1 MIRASW
7 HYLSMFDIEIAADT
21 LPHGLAP
28 DQLEQDLITI
38 ESTIGRLRA
47 RQLRLLRRVDLAQIA
62 ARDGS
67 RSLHEWTAARLDI
80 TAKLAADLVTA
91 SRTIPD
97 DLDNKLTVGEMS
109 FDRAVA
115 TSHLVVAGASE
126 RLVDDSA
133 GFDLAGVGR
142 LAAQH
147 RAMTPKDEVEVFD
160 SRHTAIQLSLDQTSA
175 NVWATL
181 TGVDSEIVTQALD
194 QWADSLPKLP
204 DGTRDSRAHRQ
215 ADAFVAIFRNALGK
229 DLESE
234 TTSGRGPHVLLTADL
249 ALLAQSGGTRGVAVV
264 GGPRV
269 GINALEEALCNGS
282 VSLDV
287 KLEDGRILGLGDD
300 VDAIPPRV
308 RRYVL
313 ARDGGCTADGCGSR
327 HHLQVHH
334 IVPRSQGG
342 THDPENLT
350 TLCWYHHHVVI
361 HGRATRSIPTA
372 HRSVAASNPRESTH
386 PDHSGLLR
394 SPTPTTTTQP
404 SVQPDPDRAW
414 GVGAHCHR
422 LNPTRQL
429 DPGDRRFGSE
439 TTCRTRA
446 LAEVRRGPKH
456 STSSPSACTG
466 YPSRTTTG
474 F

>member
-1 MIRASW
+1 MTASRGVLSQGHLSRGPTSKNVTPSW

-47 RQLRLLRRVDLAQIA
+47 RQLRLLCRVDLAQIA

-160 SRHTAIQLSLDQTSA
+160 SRHAAIHLSLDQTSA

-181 TGVDSEIVTQALD
+181 TGVDCEIVTQALD
-194 QWADSLPKLP
+194 QWAEAWTSNSKT
-204 DGTRDSRAHRQ
+204 DGFSA
-215 ADAFVAIFRNALGK
+215 
-229 DLESE
+229 SE
-234 TTSGRGPHVLLTADL
+234 TMSTRSRPGCADTFWPAMVAAPPTPAAAGTGYRSTTSSPVPRAAPTTPKTSPLFV
-249 ALLAQSGGTRGVAVV
+249 GGT
-264 GGPRV
+264 
-269 GINALEEALCNGS
+269 IMLS
-282 VSLDV
+282 ST
-287 KLEDGRILGLGDD
+287 
-300 VDAIPPRV
+300 
-308 RRYVL
+308 
-313 ARDGGCTADGCGSR
+313 ARD
-327 HHLQVHH
+327 
-334 IVPRSQGG
+334 
-342 THDPENLT
+342 
-350 TLCWYHHHVVI
+350 
-361 HGRATRSIPTA
+361 TRSIPTA

-404 SVQPDPDRAW
+404 
-414 GVGAHCHR
+414 
-422 LNPTRQL
+422 
-429 DPGDRRFGSE
+429 
-439 TTCRTRA
+439 
-446 LAEVRRGPKH
+446 
-456 STSSPSACTG
+456 PSARPRSGLGCG
-466 YPSRTTTG
+466 RPLPPSQSNAAARPWG
-474 F
+474 SSVRIRNDLPDESVS